1 MMRSTVCE
9 NIELKLD
16 KKVPS
21 NSFCS
26 VSRYADVELPWTS
39 RVNKRIRF
47 YKEES

>member
-1 MMRSTVCE
+1 MMRSTVSE

-26 VSRYADVELPWTS
+26 VSRYADVELPWTG
-39 RVNKRIRF
+39 RVTIMNRF
-47 YKEES
+47 LEVR

>member
-26 VSRYADVELPWTS
+26 VSRYADVEQPWTG
-39 RVNKRIRF
+39 RENIMNRF
-47 YKEES
+47 WR